1 MDVSIR
7 DVPYLTLTDSEQKN
21 VEMKVDENVT
31 VDQQEQQIF
40 TGGLPMVPVGLRC
53 RWATHVYNFVCEYE
67 CFSFSKN
74 TAVNYYVMSLSDRC

>member
-1 MDVSIR
+1 MLKRLKFKSARTSRRHAVDVSIR

-53 RWATHVYNFVCEYE
+53 RWATHVYNFV
-67 CFSFSKN
+67 F
-74 TAVNYYVMSLSDRC
+74 